1 MRAHLFRWVHRVT
14 GLSVAL
20 LVVVF
25 VATGVPLQF
34 TDTFRLGSTGVPFGW
49 VHASYGV
56 HPPASVLVSNQVVQ
70 AGEIAMVGPR
80 SLRVGGVLRGAQ
92 PATSMTVVATST
104 QLLLIPA
111 DVNAP
116 AETSLLPHVVERF
129 GTTVSGEIAL
139 RTSQGVMAS
148 DDYGAN
154 WRDHNG
160 VVRWSEV
167 TSAPISDSQAQRF
180 GAAHV
185 AWERWLQD
193 LHSGRFFGR
202 VGVWLMT
209 IAGLALLILSVTGF
223 VVWISS
229 RNSERGE
236 PRDSLRD

>member
-20 LVVVF
+20 LVLVF
-25 VATGVPLQF
+25 IATGVPLQF
-34 TDTFRLGSTGVPFGW
+34 TDTFRLGSIGVPLRW

-56 HPPASVLVSNQVVQ
+56 HAPARVLISNQVVQ

-80 SLRVGGVLRGAQ
+80 TLRVAGILRGAQ
-92 PATSMTVVATST
+92 PITSMTVVATST

-111 DVNAP
+111 DVDAP
-116 AETSLLPHVVERF
+116 AETMLMPHTVERF
-129 GTTVSGEIAL
+129 GTTGRGEIAVQ
-139 RTSQGVMAS
+139 TSQGVLAS

-154 WRDHNG
+154 WRGHNG

-167 TSAPISDSQAQRF
+167 ASVPISESQAKRF

-193 LHSGRFFGR
+193 LHSGRFFGP
-202 VGVWLMT
+202 VGVWVMT

-229 RNSERGE
+229 RNSDRAVPPEY
-236 PRDSLRD
+236 